1 MISVLKYISCMNMHV
16 VKHHVLQLINY
27 EIHSIVKS
35 KFLESC
41 CIDYILKANL
51 NMLCDNQFELPF

>member
-1 MISVLKYISCMNMHV
+1 MHV
-16 VKHHVLQLINY
+16 VKHHVLQLIYY

-35 KFLESC
+35 KFLKSC

>member
-1 MISVLKYISCMNMHV
+1 MHV

-35 KFLESC
+35 TFLESC
-41 CIDYILKANL
+41 CIDYILNTNL
-51 NMLCDNQFELPF
+51 NMLCDNQFELPV